1 MESVDVVIVGAG
13 LAGLCCALEL
23 VAKKRTVAVLEASD
37 AVGGRVRTDVVDGFR
52 LDRGFQVLLT
62 AYPEAQRVLDYDALR
77 LGSFYPGAMV
87 RCEGKFHKI
96 ADPRKRPLDAA
107 KGFLSPVATLADKAR
122 LAVLEHRVK
131 SGTEE
136 QMWER
141 PERATIDVLRDAGF
155 AETTIDRFFRPFF
168 GGVFFDR
175 ELATSSRMFEFV
187 FRMFSAG
194 RAALPAAGM
203 QAIPEQLA
211 ARLPSGMVKLNAR
224 VRSIDSRGGASGV
237 HRVTIDSGE
246 GAKARCVVVA
256 TDMDACAGLA
266 RGTGEVGAGQAR
278 SRGWR
283 STSTL
288 WFACEKP
295 PVGEPI
301 LVLDGEGEGPVNHA
315 AVPSLVCPTYAPAG
329 AHLIGLSVADQR
341 AAAMP
346 TGELEAAARSQMLRW
361 FGGGVESWRLLKHHF
376 VERALPDQTA
386 GRLTPARRDLGAG
399 AAVFAC
405 GDHLDNASINGAM
418 ESGGRAA
425 AAVHAALG

>member
-1 MESVDVVIVGAG
+1 VESVDVVIVGAG

-23 VAKKRTVAVLEASD
+23 VAKKRTVTVLEASD

-52 LDRGFQVLLT
+52 LDRGFQVFLT

-77 LGSFYPGAMV
+77 LGSFYPGALV

-96 ADPRKRPLDAA
+96 ADPRKRRLDAA

-131 SGTEE
+131 SGTDE

-141 PERATIDVLRDAGF
+141 PERATIDVLREAGF

-175 ELATSSRMFEFV
+175 DLSTSSRMFEFV
-187 FRMFSAG
+187 FRMFSGG

-211 ARLPSGMVKLNAR
+211 ARLPAGTLRLNAR
-224 VRSIDSRGGASGV
+224 VKSIDTQGGDV
-237 HRVTIDSGE
+237 RRVELDGGTHVE
-246 GAKARCVVVA
+246 GRCVVIA
-256 TDMDACAGLA
+256 TDLDSSVALM
-266 RGTGEVGAGQAR
+266 GEGGGAGGGRAA

-283 STSTL
+283 ATSTL

-295 PVGEPI
+295 PVQEPI
-301 LVLDGEGEGPVNHA
+301 LVLDGESQGPVNHA
-315 AVPSLVCPTYAPAG
+315 AVPSLVCPTYAPTG
-329 AHLIGLSVADQR
+329 AHLVGLSVADQR

-346 TGELEAAARSQMLRW
+346 TDELEKAARAQMSAW
-361 FGGGVESWRLLKHHF
+361 FGESVKSWRLLRHHF
-376 VERALPDQTA
+376 VEHALPDQAA
-386 GRLTPARRDLGAG
+386 GRLTPSRREIGVAPG
-399 AAVFAC
+399 VFAC

-418 ESGGRAA
+418 ESGRRAA
-425 AAVHAALG
+425 EAVDASLG

>member
-1 MESVDVVIVGAG
+1 VESVDVVMVGAG

-77 LGSFYPGAMV
+77 LGSFYPGALV

-131 SGTEE
+131 SGTDA

-155 AETTIDRFFRPFF
+155 ADTTIDRFFRPFF

-175 ELATSSRMFEFV
+175 DLATSSRMFEFV

-211 ARLPSGMVKLNAR
+211 LRLPAGMVRLSSR
-224 VRSIDSRGGASGV
+224 VKSIETRAGDVRRVVLDGGTHV
-237 HRVTIDSGE
+237 E
-246 GAKARCVVVA
+246 GRCVVVA
-256 TDMDACAGLA
+256 TDLDACAALTRDGGGAA
-266 RGTGEVGAGQAR
+266 RGQGV

-283 STSTL
+283 ATSTL

-295 PVGEPI
+295 PVQEPI

-315 AVPSLVCPTYAPAG
+315 AVPSLVCPTYAPEG

-341 AAAMP
+341 AAALP
-346 TGELEAAARSQMLRW
+346 TSGLEKAARAQMSEW
-361 FGGGVESWRLLKHHF
+361 FGGGVASWRLLRHHF
-376 VERALPDQTA
+376 IQRALPNQAA
-386 GRLTPARRDLGAG
+386 GRLTPPRREIGVAPG
-399 AAVFAC
+399 VFAC

-418 ESGGRAA
+418 ESGRRAA
-425 AAVHAALG
+425 EAADASLG